1 MSSEYPSPFTPAV
14 SPVNAQLSCS
24 PVGQSV
30 PVHPIPVHVAVADS
44 MLTLH
49 ASNAFAP
56 PFLTITV
63 DVPSALTMKSSHDNP
78 GTIVHDFGNS
88 LCGFSTPK
96 YAKAPIAISTI
107 RIAHP
112 YVIKNSNAACP

>member
-1 MSSEYPSPFTPAV
+1 MSSEYPSPLAPVV

-24 PVGQSV
+24 PAGQSV

-44 MLTLH
+44 MFRLH
-49 ASNAFAP
+49 AISAFAP

-63 DVPSALTMKSSHDNP
+63 DVPSALTMKSSHDSP
-78 GTIVHDFGNS
+78 GTMVNDFGNN
-88 LCGFSTPK
+88 LCGFNTPK
-96 YAKAPIAISTI
+96 YASAPIAINTI

-112 YVIKNSNAACP
+112 